1 MTKNLTTDQQIFIS
15 NLEKKIV
22 PEIFLS
28 PNNSNKIVFDDRE
41 IKSTAI
47 KLFGVADAYSL
58 LVMISESKNIRET
71 DAVAVGLS
79 CGCSTS
85 NDWCTGES
93 TCHPG
98 GCNSK
103 SGCGTLFLYTCNGD
117 CKVDVIMY
125 N

>member
-1 MTKNLTTDQQIFIS
+1 MNTNLTEDQRIFIS

-28 PNNSNKIVFDDRE
+28 PNNSNKIVLDDRE

-58 LVMISESKNIRET
+58 LVMINESKNIREAN
-71 DAVAVGLS
+71 AVPVAPG

-85 NDWCTGES
+85 SDWCSGEA
-93 TCHPG
+93 TCHRVVVPL
-98 GCNSK
+98 NPDAV
-103 SGCGTLFLYTCNGD
+103 L
-117 CKVDVIMY
+117 
-125 N
+125 